1 MLFFKYIT
9 LINNFVII
17 YKMSTSTSNPYPT
30 AFSTT
35 LTPKKPDTS
44 SITSTDSNPFCKHIS
59 KGNYNSSIRELFREF
74 PQIKMSGGG
83 KRMKKNKRIKKSK
96 KSRINKKIKKSRINK
111 KVKKTRKIRS
121 QKNK

>member
-1 MLFFKYIT
+1 MST
-9 LINNFVII
+9 
-17 YKMSTSTSNPYPT
+17 STSTSNPYPT

-59 KGNYNSSIRELFREF
+59 KGNYNSSIKELFREF

-96 KSRINKKIKKSRINK
+96 K
-111 KVKKTRKIRS
+111 VKKTRKIRS